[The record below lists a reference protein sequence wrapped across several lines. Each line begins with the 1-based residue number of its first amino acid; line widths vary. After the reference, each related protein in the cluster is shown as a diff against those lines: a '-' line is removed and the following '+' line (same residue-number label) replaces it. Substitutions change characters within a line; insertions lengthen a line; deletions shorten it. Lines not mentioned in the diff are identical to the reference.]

1 MPGKVNPVIAE
12 SLIQVTAQII
22 GNDTTISLSGQGGY
36 FELNMMMP
44 VAAYN
49 LLQSIELMSR
59 SADNFTVQ
67 CIDGIEAT
75 SRAAS
80 LVEQG
85 LMLGTALAP
94 AIGYDAAASIAKEAA
109 RTGKTI
115 REIATEQ
122 TSLSADDLEKILDP
136 IKMVEPTSS

>member
-1 MPGKVNPVIAE
+1 
-12 SLIQVTAQII
+12 
-22 GNDTTISLSGQGGY
+22 
-36 FELNMMMP
+36 MP

-109 RTGKTI
+109 KTGKTI